1 MVGDSDAGLDVVAR
15 MESLRKE
22 IRQHDQ
28 RYYLEANPSISD
40 LEYDQLLE
48 ELKQLEKQSPEL
60 ITAD

>member
-28 RYYLEANPSISD
+28 RYYSS
-40 LEYDQLLE
+40 
-48 ELKQLEKQSPEL
+48 
-60 ITAD
+60 